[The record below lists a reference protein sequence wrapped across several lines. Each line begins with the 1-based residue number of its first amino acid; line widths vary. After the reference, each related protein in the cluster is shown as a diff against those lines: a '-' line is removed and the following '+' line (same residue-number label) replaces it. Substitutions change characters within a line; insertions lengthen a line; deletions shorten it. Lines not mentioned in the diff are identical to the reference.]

1 MKVIYVVLV
10 CLLVFASCAETEY
23 AENGVDKKN
32 ITGYTEVATN
42 CLTLF
47 VHFHENGVDMLIYSL
62 DGICT
67 FTEQEQ
73 LQAAIN
79 PKRLTYRLQNSDQSK
94 YIHVKFDGKPT
105 AVGQKMK
112 TEFSFQGVSF
122 LKEGMEMEVVRIDG
136 DKVWLSGDNVGIVIP
151 VFNN

>member
-10 CLLVFASCAETEY
+10 CLLAFTSCAETEY

-32 ITGYTEVATN
+32 ITGYTEVG
-42 CLTLF
+42 F
-47 VHFHENGVDMLIYSL
+47 YS
-62 DGICT
+62 
-67 FTEQEQ
+67 
-73 LQAAIN
+73 
-79 PKRLTYRLQNSDQSK
+79 SDQSK

>member
-32 ITGYTEVATN
+32 ITGYTEVG
-42 CLTLF
+42 F
-47 VHFHENGVDMLIYSL
+47 YSL

-94 YIHVKFDGKPT
+94 YIHVKF
-105 AVGQKMK
+105 
-112 TEFSFQGVSF
+112 EFSFQGVSF

>member
-10 CLLVFASCAETEY
+10 CLLAFTSCAETEY

-32 ITGYTEVATN
+32 ITGYTEVG
-42 CLTLF
+42 F
-47 VHFHENGVDMLIYSL
+47 YSL

-105 AVGQKMK
+105 AVGQKIK

-122 LKEGMEMEVVRIDG
+122 LKEGMEMEIKFG
-136 DKVWLSGDNVGIVIP
+136 CQEITSVW
-151 VFNN
+151 

>member
-10 CLLVFASCAETEY
+10 CLLAFTSCAETEY

-32 ITGYTEVATN
+32 ITGYTEVG
-42 CLTLF
+42 F
-47 VHFHENGVDMLIYSL
+47 YSL

-105 AVGQKMK
+105 AVGQKIRLNSHSK
-112 TEFSFQGVSF
+112 EFLFSKKGWRW
-122 LKEGMEMEVVRIDG
+122 K
-136 DKVWLSGDNVGIVIP
+136 
-151 VFNN
+151 

>member
-10 CLLVFASCAETEY
+10 CLLAFTSCAETEY

-32 ITGYTEVATN
+32 ITGYTEVG
-42 CLTLF
+42 F
-47 VHFHENGVDMLIYSL
+47 YSL

-67 FTEQEQ
+67 FTEQEH
-73 LQAAIN
+73 
-79 PKRLTYRLQNSDQSK
+79 RLQNSDQSK

-105 AVGQKMK
+105 AVGQKIK
-112 TEFSFQGVSF
+112 AEFSFQGVSF

-136 DKVWLSGDNVGIVIP
+136 DKVWLSGDNVGMVIP

>member
-32 ITGYTEVATN
+32 ITGYTEVG
-42 CLTLF
+42 F
-47 VHFHENGVDMLIYSL
+47 YSL

-79 PKRLTYRLQNSDQSK
+79 PKRLTYLLTTKLYLHLYELLPSPS
-94 YIHVKFDGKPT
+94 
-105 AVGQKMK
+105 
-112 TEFSFQGVSF
+112 
-122 LKEGMEMEVVRIDG
+122 L
-136 DKVWLSGDNVGIVIP
+136 L
-151 VFNN
+151 

>member
-10 CLLVFASCAETEY
+10 CLLAFTSCAETEY

-32 ITGYTEVATN
+32 VIGYAEVG
-42 CLTLF
+42 F
-47 VHFHENGVDMLIYSL
+47 YSL
-62 DGICT
+62 DGVCT

-73 LQAAIN
+73 IQAAIN

-94 YIHVKFDGKPT
+94 YIHVKFAGKP
-105 AVGQKMK
+105 AVIGQKIK

-122 LKEGMEMEVVRIDG
+122 LKEEMEMEVVRIDD
-136 DKVWLSGDNVGIVIP
+136 DKVWLSVDNVGVVVP
-151 VFNN
+151 VF

>member
-32 ITGYTEVATN
+32 ITGYTEVG
-42 CLTLF
+42 F
-47 VHFHENGVDMLIYSL
+47 YSL

-73 LQAAIN
+73 L
-79 PKRLTYRLQNSDQSK
+79 LQNSDQSK

>member
-10 CLLVFASCAETEY
+10 CLLTFTSCAETEY

-32 ITGYTEVATN
+32 ITGYTEVG
-42 CLTLF
+42 F
-47 VHFHENGVDMLIYSL
+47 YSL

-79 PKRLTYRLQNSDQSK
+79 PKRLTYHLQNSDQSK

-105 AVGQKMK
+105 AVGQKIK

>member
-10 CLLVFASCAETEY
+10 CLVGFRLLC
-23 AENGVDKKN
+23 GDGICRKRGCKKN
-32 ITGYTEVATN
+32 ITGYTEVG
-42 CLTLF
+42 F
-47 VHFHENGVDMLIYSL
+47 YSL

>member
-1 MKVIYVVLV
+1 MQ
-10 CLLVFASCAETEY
+10 ETEY

-32 ITGYTEVATN
+32 ITGYTEVG
-42 CLTLF
+42 F
-47 VHFHENGVDMLIYSL
+47 YSL

>member
-10 CLLVFASCAETEY
+10 CLLAFTSCAETEY

-32 ITGYTEVATN
+32 ITGYTEVG
-42 CLTLF
+42 F
-47 VHFHENGVDMLIYSL
+47 YSL

-94 YIHVKFDGKPT
+94 YIHVKF
-105 AVGQKMK
+105 QL
-112 TEFSFQGVSF
+112 FQGVSF